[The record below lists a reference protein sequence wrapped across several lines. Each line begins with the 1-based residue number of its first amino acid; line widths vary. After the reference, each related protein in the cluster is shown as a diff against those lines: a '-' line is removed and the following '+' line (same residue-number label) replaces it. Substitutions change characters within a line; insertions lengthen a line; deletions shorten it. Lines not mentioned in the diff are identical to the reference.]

1 MPQLMKSL
9 KILIIYLFLL
19 FSPILGEEFLE
30 VLPQNGDGLQTIFQ
44 RYRLDYNDQTILI
57 FKGLNENKFG
67 TNNSLLLGVK
77 YKLPIKEYKYNN
89 TSIRSTIRNQ
99 DYDYAVSLQNYND
112 LLFSKG
118 IKPNNYRV
126 DKKLWVP
133 DIEFYLNNNQSIQSV
148 TINKETNDL
157 KNYIEPL
164 FGDNY
169 KNVSEISHILRGNIY
184 YLVGGH
190 GGPDPGAVGKRNG
203 NTLHEDE
210 YAYDVILRLAKNL
223 MEHGATVKIIVQDP
237 DDGIRDDIYL
247 SNSFDEIY
255 YGNQEIPRNQL
266 ARLKKRV
273 EIIND
278 EYYKNNKSAKEQIVV
293 PIHVDSRENK
303 NKRIDIFFYHNQNS
317 ERGKTIANTL
327 LETLEDKY
335 RAAQPGRGYNGSVSA
350 RGLYMLRNTVP
361 VTVYIELGNIQN
373 DRDQIRLV
381 EKNNRQAIA
390 NWLTEGFIKLAK

>member
-1 MPQLMKSL
+1 MKL
-9 KILIIYLFLL
+9 HKVLIICLFIS
-19 FSPILGEEFLE
+19 FSPLFGVEYLE

-44 RYRLDYNDQTILI
+44 RYRLDYNDQTITI
-57 FKGLNENKFG
+57 FKSMNDSKFG
-67 TNNSLLLGVK
+67 SNSSILLGVK
-77 YKLPIKEYKYNN
+77 YQLPIKEYEYNT
-89 TSIRSTIRNQ
+89 TSIRSTISNQ
-99 DYDYAVSLQNYND
+99 DYDYAVSLQDYND
-112 LLFSKG
+112 LMFSKG

-133 DIEFYLNNNQSIQSV
+133 EIEFYLNANKSIQSV
-148 TINKETNDL
+148 TVDKPTNEL
-157 KNYIEPL
+157 KTYLEPL
-164 FGDNY
+164 FGESY
-169 KNVSEISHILRGNIY
+169 KSVKELSHKLRGNVY

-190 GGPDPGAVGKRNG
+190 GGPDPGAIGHRNG

-223 MEHGATVKIIVQDP
+223 MEHGATVKVIVQDP
-237 DDGIRDDIYL
+237 GDGIRDDVYL
-247 SNSFDEIY
+247 NNSFDEIY

-278 EYYKNNKSAKEQIVV
+278 EYYKNNKTAKEQIVV

-303 NKRIDIFFYHNQNS
+303 NKRIDIFFYHNQGS
-317 ERGKTIANTL
+317 ERGKVIANTL

-335 RAAQPGRGYNGSVSA
+335 RAVQPGRGYNGSVSA
-350 RGLYMLRNTVP
+350 RGLYMLRNTIP

-373 DRDQIRLV
+373 ERDQIRLV

-390 NWLTEGFIKLAK
+390 NWLTDGFIKLAK